1 MVDRLLDDIGDAW
14 DRGVA
19 APGKETHVLVLLS
32 FLASFGFIRASAH
45 MIRAQVRWWPGN
57 VQTSGGTHVHHL
69 VWGILLVIVSGY
81 VGVALDPGSP
91 GREIA
96 AVTFGIGL
104 GLTLDDFAL
113 WLNLEDVY
121 WTEKGRESIDAV
133 IVAAALL
140 TLTLVGLGF
149 WIDAL
154 DALVGELLLPLQ
166 ALGIALAGICL
177 LKGRKLAAAV
187 GVFVPLVTL
196 AGAVPRARPGSPWA
210 RRRSGS
216 RAGSPGSRAPTRAR

>member
-1 MVDRLLDDIGDAW
+1 MDGLLDDIGDAW

-19 APGKETHVLVLLS
+19 APGKETHMLVLLS

-45 MIRAQVRWWPGN
+45 MIRAEVSWWPGN
-57 VQTSGGTHVHHL
+57 VQTKSGTHIHHL
-69 VWGILLVIVSGY
+69 VWGILLLIVAGY

-91 GREIA
+91 WREIA
-96 AVTFGIGL
+96 AVVFGIGL
-104 GLTLDDFAL
+104 GLTLDEFAL
-113 WLNLEDVY
+113 WLYLEDVY
-121 WTEKGRESIDAV
+121 WTDKGRESIDAV
-133 IVAAALL
+133 IVAAGLL

-154 DALVGELLLPLQ
+154 DRLVGDLLVPLQ
-166 ALGIALAGICL
+166 ATGFALAVICL

-187 GVFVPLVTL
+187 GVFVPLVAL
-196 AGAVPRARPGSPWA
+196 AGAVPGARPDSLWA

-216 RAGSPGSRAPTRAR
+216 RAGSPESRAPSRAR